1 MPLFRL
7 DDVYLAYG
15 THVLLDKVNLTIQP
29 GERWG
34 LLGRNGAG
42 KSTFM
47 KLLLGE
53 IKPDGGEIWREPELR
68 VAYLNQELPEASEQT
83 VFDYVADGLADAAV
97 LIKRFHHLI
106 EQEPTDRVMAEL
118 DQVQRDIDNCNGWS
132 LEQKVESIISALAL
146 PAHKRMRE
154 LSGGWARRVALG
166 RALVNDPDLLLLDE
180 PTNHLDIPAIQWLE
194 KQLRDYRGAVVVI
207 THDRAFLQQVAN
219 RILEIDR
226 GMLRAWQHDYER
238 FLVFRDQQL
247 EAEAKSNME
256 FDKKLA
262 LEEVW
267 IRQGIK
273 ARRTRNEGRVRALE
287 AMRAEFSARRVVQGK
302 VNMQVNTADDSGK
315 TVMELEGISHGYEGK
330 LLIRN
335 FSTKVQRG
343 DKIGLVGPNGSGKS
357 TLLKILLG
365 QLVPDQ
371 GKVKIG
377 TKIELAYFDQLR
389 ADLDGEKT
397 VIENL
402 ADSGDYIEV
411 NGKPRHVI
419 SYLQDF
425 LFAPDRLRQPVKAL
439 SGGEQ
444 NRLILARLFSKPA
457 NLLVLD
463 EPTNDLDLETLE
475 LLEELLLEFQG
486 TLLLVSHDRAFLD
499 NVVQSCI
506 VFEGRGK
513 VGRYVGGYQ
522 DWVNHGGVF
531 SAEDGS
537 VAADAYGATPEPVAA
552 PKPLPKAEAPA
563 KPVESKGKLTYKLQR
578 ELEQLPADIDKAEK
592 EIAALEKET
601 AAPGFYQRPRTETAA
616 VLAKISEA
624 QLKLEQLFAR
634 WEELEAL
641 K

>member
-7 DDVYLAYG
+7 TDVQLAYG
-15 THVLLDKVNLTIQP
+15 TQVLLDKVSLTIQP

-47 KLLLGE
+47 KLLCGT

-68 VAYLNQELPEASEQT
+68 VAYLDQELPAGSDQT
-83 VFDYVADGLADAAV
+83 VFDYIADGLAEAAA
-97 LIKRFHHLI
+97 LIKRFHQLI
-106 EQEPTDRVMAEL
+106 EQEHTPKVLAEL
-118 DQVQRDIDNCNGWS
+118 DQVQSDIDTIGAWS
-132 LEQKVESIISALAL
+132 LEQKVENVISALQL
-146 PAHKRMRE
+146 PAQKTMSE
-154 LSGGWARRVALG
+154 LSGGWKRRVALG
-166 RALVNDPDLLLLDE
+166 RALVNEPDLLLLDE

-194 KQLRDYRGAVVVI
+194 KQLREYRGAVVVI
-207 THDRAFLQQVAN
+207 THDRSFLQQVAN
-219 RILEIDR
+219 RILELDR
-226 GMLRAWQHDYER
+226 GHLRAWQHDYQR

-247 EAEAKSNME
+247 EAEAKSNSE

-267 IRQGIK
+267 IRQGVK

-287 AMRAEFSARRVVQGK
+287 AMREEFSARRNVEGK
-302 VNMQVNTADDSGK
+302 ANMQLNTGDASGK
-315 TVMELEGISHGYEGK
+315 IVMELEHITQSYGGK
-330 LLIRN
+330 TLIRN
-335 FSTKVQRG
+335 FSTKVLRG
-343 DKIGLVGPNGSGKS
+343 DKIGLVGPNGCGKS

-365 QLVPDQ
+365 QLEPEK
-371 GKVKIG
+371 GTVKLG
-377 TKIELAYFDQLR
+377 TKLELAYFDQLR
-389 ADLDGEKT
+389 ADLDMDRT
-397 VIENL
+397 VVENL
-402 ADSGDYIEV
+402 ADSGDYIDV

-444 NRLILARLFSKPA
+444 NRLILARLFAKPC

-475 LLEELLLEFQG
+475 LLEELLSEFQG

-506 VFEGRGK
+506 VFEGNGK
-513 VGRYVGGYQ
+513 VTRHVGGYQ
-522 DWVNHGGVF
+522 DWINHGGTF
-531 SAEDGS
+531 T
-537 VAADAYGATPEPVAA
+537 ADAVQEAATTPVAVQPKPAAPAPAPVAA
-552 PKPLPKAEAPA
+552 AA
-563 KPVESKGKLTYKLQR
+563 KPKLSYKLQR
-578 ELEQLPADIDKAEK
+578 ELEQMPLLIDSTEK
-592 EIAALEKET
+592 EIKALEQQT
-601 AAPGFYQRPRTETAA
+601 TAPGFYQKTHADTAP
-616 VLAKISEA
+616 VLQRLADTR
-624 QLKLEQLFAR
+624 QKLEQLFLR
-634 WEELEAL
+634 WEELEQM

>member
-1 MPLFRL
+1 
-7 DDVYLAYG
+7 
-15 THVLLDKVNLTIQP
+15 
-29 GERWG
+29 
-34 LLGRNGAG
+34 
-42 KSTFM
+42 
-47 KLLLGE
+47 
-53 IKPDGGEIWREPELR
+53 
-68 VAYLNQELPEASEQT
+68 
-83 VFDYVADGLADAAV
+83 
-97 LIKRFHHLI
+97 
-106 EQEPTDRVMAEL
+106 
-118 DQVQRDIDNCNGWS
+118 
-132 LEQKVESIISALAL
+132 
-146 PAHKRMRE
+146 
-154 LSGGWARRVALG
+154 
-166 RALVNDPDLLLLDE
+166 VNDSDLLLLDE

>member
-7 DDVYLAYG
+7 TDIHLAYG
-15 THVLLDKVNLTIQP
+15 THVLLDKVALTIQP

-42 KSTFM
+42 KSTFL
-47 KLLLGE
+47 KLLKGD
-53 IKPDGGEIWREPELR
+53 IKPDGGELWRQPELR
-68 VAYLNQELPEASEQT
+68 VAYLDQELPPGSDQT
-83 VFDYVADGLADAAV
+83 VFDFVADGLAAAAA

-106 EQEPTDRVMAEL
+106 EQEPTPKTMDEL
-118 DQVQRDIDNCNGWS
+118 ERVQREIDTRGAWS
-132 LEQKVESIISALAL
+132 LQQKVENILSNLQL
-146 PAHKRMRE
+146 PADKCMKE
-154 LSGGWARRVALG
+154 LSGGWKRRVALG
-166 RALVNDPDLLLLDE
+166 QALVNEPELLLLDE

-194 KQLRDYRGAVVVI
+194 RQLQDYRGAVVVI
-207 THDRAFLQQVAN
+207 THDRSFLQQVAN

-226 GMLRAWQHDYER
+226 GQLRTWQHDYQR

-247 EAEAKSNME
+247 EAEAKANAE

-262 LEEVW
+262 QEEVW

-273 ARRTRNEGRVRALE
+273 ARRTRNEGRVRALKALRE
-287 AMRAEFSARRVVQGK
+287 EFSARRNVEGK
-302 VNMQVNTADDSGK
+302 ASMQLNAADASGK
-315 TVMELEGISHGYEGK
+315 IVVELEGVSHGYEGIS
-330 LLIRN
+330 LMRN
-335 FSTKVQRG
+335 FSTKIQRG
-343 DKIGLVGPNGSGKS
+343 DKVGLVGPNGCGKS

-365 QLVPDQ
+365 QLAPDQ
-371 GKVKIG
+371 GKVRIG

-389 ADLDGEKT
+389 AGLVQDKT

-402 ADSGDYIEV
+402 ADSGDYIDV

-425 LFAPDRLRQPVKAL
+425 LFTPDRLRQPVKSL

-463 EPTNDLDLETLE
+463 EPTNDLDMETLE
-475 LLEELLLEFQG
+475 LLEELLLEYQG

-513 VGRYVGGYQ
+513 VVRHVGGYQ
-522 DWVNHGGVF
+522 DWVDHGGIF
-531 SAEDGS
+531 RSDEAGN
-537 VAADAYGATPEPVAA
+537 ADANANTQAAGTTPAKTAA
-552 PKPLPKAEAPA
+552 PA
-563 KPVESKGKLTYKLQR
+563 ESKTRLSYKLQR
-578 ELEQLPADIDKAEK
+578 ELEQLPKDIEK
-592 EIAALEKET
+592 TEQEIARLQEQSLQ
-601 AAPGFYQRPRTETAA
+601 PGFYQKPREES
-616 VLAKISEA
+616 AKLLA
-624 QLKLEQLFAR
+624 QLGATQAKLEQLFHR
-634 WEELEAL
+634 WEELES
-641 K
+641 KK

>member
-226 GMLRAWQHDYER
+226 GKLRAWQHDYER

-563 KPVESKGKLTYKLQR
+563 KPAESKGKLTYKLQR

-601 AAPGFYQRPRTETAA
+601 AAPGFYQRPRADTAA
-616 VLAKISEA
+616 VLGKISEA

>member
-7 DDVYLAYG
+7 TDIHLAYG
-15 THVLLDKVNLTIQP
+15 THVLLDKVSLTIQP

-42 KSTFM
+42 KSTFL
-47 KLLLGE
+47 KLLKGD
-53 IKPDGGEIWREPELR
+53 IKPDGGELWRQPELR
-68 VAYLNQELPEASEQT
+68 LAYLDQELPPDSEQT
-83 VFDYVADGLADAAV
+83 VYDFVADGLAAAAA

-106 EQEPTDRVMAEL
+106 EQEPTPKTMDEL
-118 DQVQRDIDNCNGWS
+118 ERVQREIDTKGAWS
-132 LEQKVESIISALAL
+132 LQQKVENILSNLQL
-146 PAHKRMRE
+146 PADKCMKE
-154 LSGGWARRVALG
+154 LSGGWKRRVALG
-166 RALVNDPDLLLLDE
+166 RALVNEPELLLLDE

-194 KQLRDYRGAVVVI
+194 RQLQDYRGAVVVI
-207 THDRAFLQQVAN
+207 THDRSFLQQVAN

-226 GMLRAWQHDYER
+226 GQLRTWQHDYQR

-247 EAEAKSNME
+247 EAEAKANAE

-262 LEEVW
+262 QEEVW

-273 ARRTRNEGRVRALE
+273 ARRTRNEGRVRALKALRE
-287 AMRAEFSARRVVQGK
+287 EFSARRNVEGK
-302 VNMQVNTADDSGK
+302 ASMQLNAADASGK
-315 TVMELEGISHGYEGK
+315 IVVELEGISHGYEGK
-330 LLIRN
+330 TLIRN
-335 FSTKVQRG
+335 FSTKIQRG
-343 DKIGLVGPNGSGKS
+343 DKVGLVGPNGCGKS

-365 QLVPDQ
+365 QLEPQ
-371 GKVKIG
+371 GKVRIG

-389 ADLDGEKT
+389 AGLNQEKT

-425 LFAPDRLRQPVKAL
+425 LFTPDRLRQPVKSL

-463 EPTNDLDLETLE
+463 EPTNDLDMETLE
-475 LLEELLLEFQG
+475 LLEELLLEYQG

-506 VFEGRGK
+506 VFEGNGK
-513 VGRYVGGYQ
+513 VVRHVGGYQ
-522 DWVNHGGVF
+522 DWVDHGGVF
-531 SAEDGS
+531 ISDEAGTVATATLVAETAQAK
-537 VAADAYGATPEPVAA
+537 VTEPAQS
-552 PKPLPKAEAPA
+552 KARL
-563 KPVESKGKLTYKLQR
+563 SYKLQR
-578 ELEQLPADIDKAEK
+578 ELEQLPKDIEKAEQ
-592 EIAALEKET
+592 EITRLEQQSLQ
-601 AAPGFYQRPRTETAA
+601 PGFYQKPREESAQ
-616 VLAKISEA
+616 VLAQLGAA
-624 QLKLEQLFAR
+624 QARLEQLFQR

>member
-83 VFDYVADGLADAAV
+83 VFDYVADGLADAAI

-106 EQEPTDRVMAEL
+106 EQEPSDQVMAEL
-118 DQVQRDIDNCNGWS
+118 MHVQQEIDNKNAWT
-132 LEQKVESIISALAL
+132 LQTQVESIISALAL

-226 GMLRAWQHDYER
+226 GKLRAWQHDYQR

-247 EAEAKSNME
+247 EAEAKANME

-262 LEEVW
+262 QEEVW

-287 AMRAEFSARRVVQGK
+287 ALRAEFSARRVVQGK
-302 VNMQVNTADDSGK
+302 ANMQLNTADDSGK

-365 QLVPDQ
+365 QLQPDQ

-425 LFAPDRLRQPVKAL
+425 LFTPDRLRQPVKAL

-531 SAEDGS
+531 SADDGS
-537 VAADAYGATPEPVAA
+537 VAADAYGAVPEAVPA
-552 PKPLPKAEAPA
+552 PKPAPKVDAPA
-563 KPVESKGKLTYKLQR
+563 KPAETKTKLSYKLQR
-578 ELEQLPADIDKAEK
+578 ELEQLPADIDTAEK
-592 EIAALEKET
+592 TIAALEKET
-601 AAPGFYQRPRTETAA
+601 LAADFYQRPRADTAA
-616 VLAKISEA
+616 VLARISEA